1 MEIEMVLVLLLG
13 ITRFHAYGILLDQD
27 GDFIEEE
34 GLGEVVRQINNMSR
48 TYNGMRQD
56 DGTKWD
62 CELVSVNASRNRA
75 ALCMAQY
82 GMPNF
87 SSLVEVPHQPFEEL
101 QEQLEMDGR
110 NRLDW

>member
-1 MEIEMVLVLLLG
+1 MRTGFSWIKMEISLRKKG
-13 ITRFHAYGILLDQD
+13 
-27 GDFIEEE
+27 
-34 GLGEVVRQINNMSR
+34 QINNMSR

-87 SSLVEVPHQPFEEL
+87 SFSLLKSFK
-101 QEQLEMDGR
+101 
-110 NRLDW
+110 NN